1 MLHLFMISQPMVN
14 WDTLIQTATNTL
26 GRSPTETLDHR
37 RIGFKKK
44 LPDFLSIL
52 KEITLP
58 KSDPLNN
65 AGHLLEHMHFV
76 FGVVTTRTTTL
87 EILTHSR
94 LAVSTTIAKN
104 PDFYFTVISGTLN
117 QWQTAIINCC
127 VEGVSTEV
135 RSFGTQVLNFLE
147 TQGLKS
153 FMSPMTKVSM
163 SDGTVRLIEAR

>member
-1 MLHLFMISQPMVN
+1 MMHLFPICSPAVDWN
-14 WDTLIQTATNTL
+14 ELVKAATQAL

-44 LPDFLSIL
+44 LPDLLSLL

-65 AGHLLEHMHFV
+65 AGHLMEHMHFA
-76 FGVVTTRTTTL
+76 FGMVTTRTTTL
-87 EILTHSR
+87 EILTNSR

-117 QWQTAIINCC
+117 QWQTAIMNCC
-127 VEGVSTEV
+127 IEGVSTEV
-135 RSFGTQVLNFLE
+135 RAFGTQVLNYFE
-147 TQGLKS
+147 TIGLKS
-153 FMSPMTKVSM
+153 FMVPMTKVPM
-163 SDGTVRLIEAR
+163 SDGTVRLIEMR

>member
-1 MLHLFMISQPMVN
+1 MLHLFLISHPMVD
-14 WDTLIQTATNTL
+14 WDTLIKSSTGAL

-44 LPDFLSIL
+44 LPDLLSIL

-65 AGHLLEHMHFV
+65 AGHLMEHLHFV
-76 FGVVTTRTTTL
+76 FGLVTTRTTTL
-87 EILTHSR
+87 EILTNSR
-94 LAVSTTIAKN
+94 LAMSTTMAKN

-117 QWQTAIINCC
+117 QWQTAIMNCC
-127 VEGVSTEV
+127 IEGVSTEV
-135 RSFGTQVLNFLE
+135 RSFGTQVLTFFE

-153 FMSPMTKVSM
+153 FMVPMTKVNM
-163 SDGTVRLIEAR
+163 SDGTVRLIENR